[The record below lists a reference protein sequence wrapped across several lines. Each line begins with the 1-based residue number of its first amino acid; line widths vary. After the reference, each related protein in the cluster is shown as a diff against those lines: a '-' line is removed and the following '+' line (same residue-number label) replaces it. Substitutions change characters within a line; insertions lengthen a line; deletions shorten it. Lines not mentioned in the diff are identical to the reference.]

1 MRLTAHERQTVLA
14 LYRLCGE
21 YIMDRTQEV
30 SALKEEFF
38 DMKIKHL
45 YEQNGTNVRLYLVV
59 IVLVL
64 IQVFAFP
71 GNMLVEFWGSAF
83 GIIFLA
89 YILGKSVENIAEH
102 TTATIG
108 ALMAASLA
116 NGTEMIIGFFAI
128 QHGEMDILKASIT
141 GSLIGQM
148 LFVSGMAIFF
158 GGLKHKIQYFNKIN
172 AQVLA
177 TLLLLCMFA
186 FLLPT
191 LINTFNPDLAT
202 WLSVPIGVILFIL
215 YLAFLYFS
223 MVSHKEIIRFKY
235 ASEQAEG
242 DASQSEENE
251 DRPGISSSL
260 VWLVISGLTIGF
272 FAERL
277 IGAVEEATLSMG
289 LNSVF
294 VGVFIIAIAGNAA
307 ENSSAIWFSWKNKLD
322 LALNVTLGSSI
333 QIALL
338 VVPVFVIMS
347 ALLGR
352 EFNLVFTSLEM
363 MAVAFGTITMV
374 VISNDGETNW
384 FEGFILLMLYFLLGL
399 VFYH

>member
-1 MRLTAHERQTVLA
+1 
-14 LYRLCGE
+14 
-21 YIMDRTQEV
+21 
-30 SALKEEFF
+30 
-38 DMKIKHL
+38 MKMKRL
-45 YEQNGTNVRLYLVV
+45 YEQNKTSARLYLIV
-59 IVLVL
+59 IVIIL
-64 IQVFAFP
+64 IELFVFSENILA
-71 GNMLVEFWGSAF
+71 EFWGSAF

-89 YILGKSVENIAEH
+89 YILGTSVENIAEH

-108 ALMAASLA
+108 ALMAASLS
-116 NGTEMIIGFFAI
+116 NGTELIIGFFAI
-128 QHGEMDILKASIT
+128 KQDEMELLKASIT

-158 GGLKHKIQYFNKIN
+158 GGLRHKIQYFNKTN
-172 AQVLA
+172 AQILA

-191 LINTFNPDLAT
+191 FINSYNPELAMR
-202 WLSVPIGVILFIL
+202 LSMPIVVILFVL

-235 ASEQAEG
+235 TSDQDGYDAPRLENGEG
-242 DASQSEENE
+242 K
-251 DRPGISSSL
+251 PGISSSI
-260 VWLVISGLTIGF
+260 VWLVISGLTIVF

-289 LNSVF
+289 LNSTF
-294 VGVFIIAIAGNAA
+294 VGIFIVAIAGNAA
-307 ENSSAIWFSWKNKLD
+307 ENSSAVWFSWKNKLD

-347 ALLGR
+347 ALFGR
-352 EFNLVFTSLEM
+352 EFNLVFSSLEM
-363 MAVAFGTITMV
+363 MAVAFGTIIMV

-384 FEGFILLMLYFLLGL
+384 LEGFMLLMLYFLLGV
-399 VFYH
+399 VFYY